1 MKNYE
6 SPTIEPAGGTG
17 NKVQPEAWIPIFFV
31 LAIVVLDY
39 VVAAQILLVT
49 ELVGNFSGSS
59 SHYRHVYHL
68 FCGLRFARRF
78 YFRVSRGEIYEEC
91 FLCR

>member
-1 MKNYE
+1 MGNYE

-39 VVAAQILLVT
+39 IAVAQILAIT
-49 ELVGNFSGSS
+49 ELVSYAVGYSWE
-59 SHYRHVYHL
+59 
-68 FCGLRFARRF
+68 
-78 YFRVSRGEIYEEC
+78 VSVTMS
-91 FLCR
+91 

>member
-39 VVAAQILLVT
+39 IAVAQILAIT
-49 ELVGNFSGSS
+49 ELVSYAVGYSWE
-59 SHYRHVYHL
+59 
-68 FCGLRFARRF
+68 
-78 YFRVSRGEIYEEC
+78 VSVTMS
-91 FLCR
+91 

>member
-39 VVAAQILLVT
+39 VVAAQILSVT
-49 ELVGNFSGSS
+49 ELVETSVAVHHTIATSTTYSVG
-59 SHYRHVYHL
+59 
-68 FCGLRFARRF
+68 
-78 YFRVSRGEIYEEC
+78 
-91 FLCR
+91 